1 MVCWITKAAII
12 SETRKDR
19 GKVTIDGLGTHQC
32 SFERYHQPSP
42 MHPHEATTSPS
53 PRLGVRNPHSKLQ
66 SKVAG
71 KRVRARIQIVCMVGI
86 WIYLG
91 GGRLGV
97 KSVGIARDRPNF
109 LATPIDS
116 GTGKATVLTSNMAG
130 AFIRC
135 IRTKAH

>member
-1 MVCWITKAAII
+1 MLFRTVPSTIPHAPPRGHDLPFPKIGGSQPPLKTAIE
-12 SETRKDR
+12 SR
-19 GKVTIDGLGTHQC
+19 GK
-32 SFERYHQPSP
+32 
-42 MHPHEATTSPS
+42 TS
-53 PRLGVRNPHSKLQ
+53 Q
-66 SKVAG
+66 STYTNSLYG
-71 KRVRARIQIVCMVGI
+71 RHMD
-86 WIYLG
+86 LFG